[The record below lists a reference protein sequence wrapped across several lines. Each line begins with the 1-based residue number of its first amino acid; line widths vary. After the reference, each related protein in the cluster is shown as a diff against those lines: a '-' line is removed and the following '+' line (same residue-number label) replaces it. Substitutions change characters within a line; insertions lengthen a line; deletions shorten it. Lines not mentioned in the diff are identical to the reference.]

1 MLENLEVKNKCGIV
15 TEEGSTGCLT
25 RATTHVNAKETGN
38 NIRKT
43 RVVSFRV
50 TNEQYEGIQTMC
62 TDDFGEK
69 LVTIAEYARHSTLA
83 QRVTKISENP
93 LDRYRVAVAGEMAT
107 GITSIVQMMDELID
121 MTSDKFSIVDL
132 MEVVKHLEAIQNKT
146 ELLLRPISA
155 ELSKEAIQ

>member
-1 MLENLEVKNKCGIV
+1 MVAV
-15 TEEGSTGCLT
+15 TEQGSTRCLT
-25 RATTHVNAKETGN
+25 RATSQVNAKEIGN
-38 NIRKT
+38 NIRRA

-50 TNEQYEGIQTMC
+50 TNEQYEEIQTMC
-62 TDDFGEK
+62 TDDSGEK

-121 MTSDKFSIVDL
+121 MTDDKFSLVDL
-132 MEVVKHLEAIQNKT
+132 MEAVKHLDAIQNKT
-146 ELLLRPISA
+146 EVLLRPISD